1 MSTPLEDY
9 ALLGDCQSCALV
21 SRYGSI
27 DWLCVPNFDSAAC
40 FAALLGAPQH
50 GRWLIAPRDGNPA
63 GRRYRDGTL
72 ILESDFHAPGG
83 EVQIIDCMPPRTEE
97 PDIARIVVG
106 KRGKTAMRLEFAP
119 RFDYGS
125 IVPWVR
131 RCEGRHGTK
140 HAATMIAGPD
150 AVMLDSPV
158 ELHREGASIVA
169 DFEVSEGQRLAFV
182 MSYHPSHQTAA
193 KMPDA
198 EQAIQR
204 AEEWWRSWSD
214 RCTYRGQWR
223 EEVHRSLIVLKALTF
238 APTGGIVAAATA
250 SLPEHLGGVR
260 NWDYRYCWLRDAT
273 FTLYALRS
281 NGYLEEAKAWNEW
294 LLRAIAG
301 DPAQMNI
308 MYGIDGR
315 RRLTEFEL
323 PWLPGY
329 ENSKP
334 VRIGNAAHSQFQLDV
349 FGEAIDA
356 MYQAQADGIE
366 PNPDAWR
373 TLKVVTKYLEHAWHE
388 PDEGIWEVRGPRQ
401 HFTHS
406 KVMAWIAFDRMTKMA
421 EEKRERRDAARWK
434 AERDA
439 LRAEICAK
447 GYDAKRK
454 SFVQHYGAKHLDASL
469 LMIPLVG
476 FLPPDDPR
484 VVGTV
489 EAIQRELMHDGLVR
503 RYLTEE
509 TQDGLPAGEGAFLAC
524 SFWLCDCLSLMNRRN
539 EANELFERLLA
550 IRNDVGLLSEEYDIE
565 KRRLVGNFPQAFSH
579 VGLVNSALNLSRV
592 DNPAQRRRGM

>member
-1 MSTPLEDY
+1 MSIPLEDY

-27 DWLCVPNFDSAAC
+27 DWLCLPNFDSAAC
-40 FAALLGAPQH
+40 FAALLGTPEH
-50 GRWLIAPRDGNPA
+50 GRWLMAPRDGKPVA
-63 GRRYRDGTL
+63 RRYREGTL
-72 ILESDFHAPGG
+72 ILESDFRSAGG
-83 EVQIIDCMPPRTEE
+83 EVQIIDCMPPRTEQ
-97 PDIARIVVG
+97 PDIVRIVVG

-119 RFDYGS
+119 RFEYGS
-125 IVPWVR
+125 IAPWVR
-131 RCEGRHGTK
+131 RCEGRHGEK

-150 AVMLDSPV
+150 AVLLDSPV
-158 ELHREGASIVA
+158 GLHREGASIVA

-182 MSYHPSHQTAA
+182 MSYHPSHKKAA
-193 KMPDA
+193 RLLDA
-198 EQAIQR
+198 EDAVER
-204 AEEWWRSWSD
+204 AEQWWRGWSG
-214 RCTYRGQWR
+214 RCTYRGRWK
-223 EEVHRSLIVLKALTF
+223 EDVSSSLMVLKALTF
-238 APTGGIVAAATA
+238 APTGGIVAAATG

-260 NWDYRYCWLRDAT
+260 NWDYRYCWVRDAT
-273 FTLYALRS
+273 FTLYALRN

-315 RRLTEFEL
+315 RRLTESEL

-334 VRIGNAAHSQFQLDV
+334 VRIGNAAHLQFQLDV

-373 TLKVVTKYLEHAWHE
+373 TLKVMTKYLKHAWHE

-421 EEKRERRDAARWK
+421 QEKHDHDNASRWK
-434 AERDA
+434 AERDSIK
-439 LRAEICAK
+439 AEVCAK
-447 GYDAKRK
+447 GYDSKRK
-454 SFVQHYGAKHLDASL
+454 TFVQHYGAQQLDASL

-489 EAIQRELMHDGLVR
+489 DAIQRELMHDGFLR
-503 RYLTEE
+503 RYPTEV

-524 SFWLCDCLSLMNRRN
+524 SFWLCDCLTLMHRHG
-539 EANELFERLLA
+539 EAMELFERLLS
-550 IRNDVGLLSEEYDIE
+550 IRNDVGLLSEQYDLE

-579 VGLVNSALNLSRV
+579 VGLVNSAQNLSLA
-592 DNPAQRRRGM
+592 DNPAERRSTT